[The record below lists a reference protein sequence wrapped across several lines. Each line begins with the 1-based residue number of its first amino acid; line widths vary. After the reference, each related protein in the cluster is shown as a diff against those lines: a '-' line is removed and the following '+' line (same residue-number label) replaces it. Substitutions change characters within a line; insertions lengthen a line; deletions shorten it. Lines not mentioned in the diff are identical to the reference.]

1 MHAGTRARRK
11 LDPVAFRPP
20 RALGVIVGGG
30 LTAWALVAAFIT
42 ARIAIDAGAEFKTFL
57 AWVVVALF
65 ILLGLAFANWT
76 YSVLTL
82 SYLID
87 RDTLTIRLGFR
98 QIVVPID
105 AIQRMVP
112 GRTLDEAKVDG
123 LNWWGCHVG
132 SADVK
137 RMGYTLFYSTH
148 SNPEELLYLVTNAEA
163 YALTV
168 LDQAAF
174 AEEIQARAAL
184 GPVEPH
190 VQRSEST
197 GLAALP
203 FWRDHVALI
212 AAGLGGIACAVL
224 GGFVFASYPGLPQV
238 VELSFPALGGV
249 VRVGDKAELLR
260 IVYLGVGIL
269 AINTVAGVALHAME
283 RAAGLWLVASSG
295 ILQVILLGAAL
306 VAFSR
311 A

>member
-1 MHAGTRARRK
+1 MHAGTRTRRK
-11 LDPVAFRPP
+11 LEPVAFRPP

-30 LTAWALVAAFIT
+30 ITAWALVAAFLT
-42 ARIAIDAGAEFKTFL
+42 GQLALNAGAEFKTFL
-57 AWVVVALF
+57 AWVVAAVF
-65 ILLGLAFANWT
+65 VLLALAFANWT
-76 YSVLTL
+76 YSLFSL

-87 RDTLTIRLGFR
+87 RDTLTIRWGFR
-98 QIVVPID
+98 SVVVPID

-112 GRTLDEAKVDG
+112 GRTLDEAKIDG

-184 GPVEPH
+184 GPVEQH

-203 FWRDHVALI
+203 FWRDRVALV
-212 AAGLGGIACAVL
+212 AAGLAGVACAIL
-224 GGFVFASYPGLPQV
+224 GGYVFASYPGLPQV

-249 VRVGDKAELLR
+249 VRVGDKEELLR

-295 ILQVILLGAAL
+295 ILQTILLGAAL

>member
-1 MHAGTRARRK
+1 
-11 LDPVAFRPP
+11 
-20 RALGVIVGGG
+20 
-30 LTAWALVAAFIT
+30 
-42 ARIAIDAGAEFKTFL
+42 
-57 AWVVVALF
+57 
-65 ILLGLAFANWT
+65 
-76 YSVLTL
+76 
-82 SYLID
+82 
-87 RDTLTIRLGFR
+87 
-98 QIVVPID
+98 
-105 AIQRMVP
+105 
-112 GRTLDEAKVDG
+112 
-123 LNWWGCHVG
+123 
-132 SADVK
+132 DVK

-212 AAGLGGIACAVL
+212 AAGLGGVACAVL

-269 AINTVAGVALHAME
+269 AINTVAGLALHAME